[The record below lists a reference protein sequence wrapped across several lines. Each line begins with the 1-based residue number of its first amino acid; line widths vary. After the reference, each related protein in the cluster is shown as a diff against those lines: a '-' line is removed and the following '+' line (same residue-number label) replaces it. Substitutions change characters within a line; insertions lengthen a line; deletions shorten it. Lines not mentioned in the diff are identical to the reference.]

1 MDLHCALLDVTIMIC
16 TKFLQVSLASKF
28 TNLSNTLPST
38 QHKFSGNDTNT
49 YQELY
54 HLRNILVS
62 QTEKTNF
69 HRQERT
75 SMKVEI
81 TLASF
86 SEYNSGVCHTNS
98 VDMHITNLNGRVA
111 VFRTC
116 ILYDIFH
123 QLFIS
128 R

>member
-1 MDLHCALLDVTIMIC
+1 
-16 TKFLQVSLASKF
+16 
-28 TNLSNTLPST
+28 
-38 QHKFSGNDTNT
+38 
-49 YQELY
+49 
-54 HLRNILVS
+54 
-62 QTEKTNF
+62 
-69 HRQERT
+69 
-75 SMKVEI
+75 MKVEI

-86 SEYNSGVCHTNS
+86 SEHNSGVCHTNS
-98 VDMHITNLNGRVA
+98 VDMHIHATNLNGRVA